1 MPLSRN
7 DRRLARSIARHAW
20 IQSGNDIETADVI
33 FRGNSKLVGLDPA
46 TILLLVQIA
55 IKLWQLWIAKK
66 HDHPSAVASYDE
78 LRLMEVDEDAFGDDG
93 DE

>member
-1 MPLSRN
+1 MSLSRS

-55 IKLWQLWIAKK
+55 FKLWQLWIARK
-66 HDHPSAVASYDE
+66 HDHPSAIASSDE
-78 LRLMEVDEDAFGDDG
+78 LRIMEIGEDDSDE
-93 DE
+93 

>member
-1 MPLSRN
+1 MPLSRS

-46 TILLLVQIA
+46 TIFLLIQIA
-55 IKLWQLWIAKK
+55 IKLWQLWSEMR
-66 HDHPSAVASYDE
+66 HDHPSAVASANE
-78 LRLMEVDEDAFGDDG
+78 LQIMEIGEDDG

>member
-1 MPLSRN
+1 MSLSLS

-20 IQSGNDIETADVI
+20 IQSSNDIETAEVI

-46 TILLLVQIA
+46 TIFLLIQIA
-55 IKLWQLWIAKK
+55 FKLWQWWSELR

-78 LRLMEVDEDAFGDDG
+78 LRIMQVGEDDG

>member
-1 MPLSRN
+1 MSLSRS

-20 IQSGNDIETADVI
+20 IQSSNDIETAEVI

-46 TILLLVQIA
+46 TILLLIQIA
-55 IKLWQLWIAKK
+55 FKLWQWWSELR

-78 LRLMEVDEDAFGDDG
+78 LRIMEVGEDDDDE
-93 DE
+93 